1 MTEIDSIGTFSE
13 EKLAELEKEKKKRRR
28 VGRLMIFWRRFRRHK
43 MGVFG
48 LTIIVFL
55 VFLGVFAPFIAG
67 EGRIVPYDPQAPTP
81 AAQYVPP
88 LGYATER
95 DSGATQGTA
104 GTEKTVAA
112 LFVDYSVPFVNGI
125 SQEELTY
132 YEHLSKIDSIIST
145 VDQSE
150 LWAGAEGTYNQT
162 SGIITLTDTSFNGT
176 ALIDYRTGG
185 KIAVKVRTSYTDI
198 SGVKFRMKIDT
209 GTSESRWPIDLITY
223 VFEDGVNFETGDPL
237 GSASVDG
244 NSILSGE
251 PGTIYPGLVEFK
263 FGYNEL
269 KVSEGDYVWLV
280 LDTQILEFESYSVT
294 QRLFIN
300 AAAESFDPLHLNA
313 KNWNANENWASE
325 DIFPSE
331 GWLPT
336 VLVYHTT
343 NDFHVLGT
351 DSLGR
356 DILSA
361 TIHGARTSL
370 FVAFVAISLQVL
382 IGLLLGSIAGYY
394 GGNIDG
400 IIMRITDI
408 FLSIPNIFL
417 ILIAITI
424 WENISLVFIGV
435 TLGLFNWSGTAR
447 IVRAEFLS
455 LREMEYTDAA
465 RVLGVSDRGIIF
477 KHLLPNALAPVIVTA
492 TLGVATVILI
502 EAGLSFLGFGD
513 PSAISWGTAIQWG
526 MTGSTLRFA
535 PWVATI
541 PGLAIFV
548 AVMGFNLMGD
558 ALRDA
563 LDPRLR

>member
-1 MTEIDSIGTFSE
+1 
-13 EKLAELEKEKKKRRR
+13 
-28 VGRLMIFWRRFRRHK
+28 
-43 MGVFG
+43 
-48 LTIIVFL
+48 
-55 VFLGVFAPFIAG
+55 LGVFAPFIAG
-67 EGRIVPYDPQAPTP
+67 EGRIVPYDPLTPLP

-88 LGYATER
+88 LGYSTER
-95 DSGATQGTA
+95 DSGASQSTSGE
-104 GTEKTVAA
+104 EKTVSA
-112 LFVDYSVPFVNGI
+112 LFIDFSMPFVNGI
-125 SQEELTY
+125 SQGILTY
-132 YEHLSKIDSIIST
+132 YEHLSQIDSIVST
-145 VDQSE
+145 ADQSE
-150 LWAGAEGTYNQT
+150 LWAESEGSYNYT
-162 SGIITLTDTSFNGT
+162 SGNITLTDTSFNGT

-185 KIAVKVRTSYTDI
+185 KIAVRVQVSYTDI
-198 SGVKFRMKIDT
+198 SEIKFRMKIDT
-209 GTSESRWPIDLITY
+209 TTSESRWPVELFTH
-223 VFEDGVNFETGDPL
+223 VFEDGANFETDEPL
-237 GSASVDG
+237 DSASVKG
-244 NSILSGE
+244 HSILSGE
-251 PGTIYPGLVEFK
+251 AGTIYPGLVEFK
-263 FGYNEL
+263 FGYHNL
-269 KVSEGDYVWLV
+269 KVNEGDYYWLV
-280 LDTQILEFESYSVT
+280 LDTQILSFESFTVT
-294 QRLFIN
+294 QRLFIS
-300 AAAESFDPLHLNA
+300 AAAESFDLLHLNA
-313 KNWNANENWASE
+313 KTWNAGEDWESE
-325 DIFPSE
+325 DIFSGE

-336 VLVYHTT
+336 VLVYHSTT
-343 NDFHVLGT
+343 NFHVLGT

-370 FVAFVAISLQVL
+370 FVAFVAISLQVF

-394 GGNIDG
+394 GGKVDG

-465 RVLGVSDRGIIF
+465 RVLGVSDRNIIF

-513 PSAISWGTAIQWG
+513 PSAVSWGTAIQWG

-541 PGLAIFV
+541 PGIAIFI
-548 AVMGFNLMGD
+548 AVLGFNLMGD